1 MAMAGWSTVTPRLYG
16 TRTTLEP
23 LATQHFEALYAAAQ
37 PAEIWRWWHFN
48 PATSRANFEQW
59 FEEALQL
66 DRSGEIMRFATL
78 DAQTGAPVGSTSY
91 LTLSES
97 DRSVEI
103 GWTWLTPSAW
113 GTGINTDAK
122 YLQLLYAF
130 EKLGC
135 QRVEFD
141 TDEQNKRS
149 RNALES
155 LPAQFE
161 GVLRD
166 NMRLPDGTKRSSA
179 YYSVLE
185 DEWPQVKTA
194 LRLRLGIES

>member
-1 MAMAGWSTVTPRLYG
+1 MAVTSWSTETPHMYG

-23 LATQHFEALYAAAQ
+23 LAPKHFEALYVVAQ
-37 PAEIWRWWHFN
+37 PVEIWQWWHFN
-48 PATSRANFEQW
+48 PATSRTHFEQW
-59 FEEALQL
+59 FEAALAL
-66 DRSGEIMRFATL
+66 DASGEVLRFATI
-78 DAQTGAPVGSTSY
+78 DAQTGAPVGSTSF
-91 LTLSES
+91 LTLSEV
-97 DRSVEI
+97 DRSIEI

-122 YLQLLYAF
+122 YLQLMYAF

-141 TDEQNKRS
+141 TDEQNTRS
-149 RNALES
+149 RRALEA

-161 GVLRD
+161 GVLRH
-166 NMRLPDGTKRSSA
+166 NVRLPDGTKRSSA

-185 DEWPQVKTA
+185 EEWPQVKGA
-194 LRLRLGIES
+194 LRLRLGNET